1 MHTKKSFSTTRND
14 VLNFDLLCTK
24 KNKSIGEKRT
34 MPQKIIKTVHVLG
47 LQSFINYERM
57 NLVKITVDSNEI
69 VEDLSKYKR
78 FKCRFLI
85 ESLLFS
91 SNLQNDTDVIFI
103 TCNGLSDAREALNNS
118 KLCKTLGVVYLSQ
131 IKNWD
136 LVKSESKRSQA
147 IFVDSE
153 YHTKSS
159 HYGFAFITKNISDL
173 FNFTITLLD
182 GKGNKITFP
191 SNKAKAP
198 VIGFKIQ
205 IVK

>member
-1 MHTKKSFSTTRND
+1 MNP
-14 VLNFDLLCTK
+14 V
-24 KNKSIGEKRT
+24 E
-34 MPQKIIKTVHVLG
+34 IKLA
-47 LQSFINYERM
+47 
-57 NLVKITVDSNEI
+57 SNEI

-78 FKCRFLI
+78 F
-85 ESLLFS
+85 SLLFS
-91 SNLQNDTDVIFI
+91 SNLRNDTNIIFI
-103 TCNGLSDAREALNNS
+103 TCNGLSDEREALINS
-118 KLCKTLGVVYLSQ
+118 KLYKTLVVVYLSQ

-136 LVKSESKRSQA
+136 LVKCKSKRSQA
-147 IFVDSE
+147 VFDSG

-159 HYGFAFITKNISDL
+159 HYGFVFITKNVSDL

-191 SNKAKAP
+191 SNKMRVP